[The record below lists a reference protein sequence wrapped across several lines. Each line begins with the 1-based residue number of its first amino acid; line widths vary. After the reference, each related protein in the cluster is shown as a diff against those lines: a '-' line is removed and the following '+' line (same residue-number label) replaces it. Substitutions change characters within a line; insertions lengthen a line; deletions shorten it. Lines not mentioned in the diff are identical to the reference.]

1 MQSIDMLV
9 DATREFLHQ
18 TATFLPKLL
27 LAMLV
32 VVVGWLIA
40 KAVRFAVERALRAI
54 NFNVL
59 TERAGTDNFLRQ
71 AGMSGDTTTV
81 FGLLAFWLVILATLI
96 IAFNGMG
103 LTYITDLLGRAVL
116 FAPKLLIAMLIMVF
130 GSYCARF
137 VGNAVQNYCEDAQIP
152 DAEML
157 GRLVRYGIM
166 LFVVMIALSQVE
178 VGGDIVQRTFL
189 IILAG
194 LMLAIGLAFGLGGKD
209 WAASMLQRLNSVAS
223 TSCKWPM
230 ARLPA
235 GQRRVPPPNGK

>member
-18 TATFLPKLL
+18 TAAFLPKLL
-27 LAMLV
+27 LALLV
-32 VVVGWLIA
+32 VAIGWLLA
-40 KAVRFAVERALRAI
+40 KVVRFAVERALRAI

-59 TERAGTDNFLRQ
+59 TERAGTDNFLKQ
-71 AGMSGDTTTV
+71 AGMQGDTTTL
-81 FGLLAFWLVILATLI
+81 FGLVAFWLVIIAALV

-103 LTYITDLLGRAVL
+103 LSYLPDLLGRAVL

-130 GSYCARF
+130 GSYCASV
-137 VGNAVQNYCEDAQIP
+137 VGNAVQNYCLDARIA
-152 DAEML
+152 DADVL
-157 GRLVRYGIM
+157 GRLVRYAIM

-194 LMLAIGLAFGLGGKD
+194 LMLAIALAFGLGGKE
-209 WAASMLQRLNSVAS
+209 WAAALLQRW
-223 TSCKWPM
+223 WPQH
-230 ARLPA
+230 RKDQDP
-235 GQRRVPPPNGK
+235 

>member
-18 TATFLPKLL
+18 TAAFLPKLL
-27 LAMLV
+27 LALLV
-32 VVVGWLIA
+32 VAIGWLIA

-71 AGMSGDTTTV
+71 AGMQGDTTTL
-81 FGLLAFWLVILATLI
+81 FGLLAFWLIILAALI

-103 LTYITDLLGRAVL
+103 LTYITDLLGRVVI
-116 FAPKLLIAMLIMVF
+116 FVPKLLIAMLVMVF
-130 GSYCARF
+130 GSYSARF
-137 VGNAVQNYCEDAQIP
+137 VGNAVQSYCQDAQIP

-166 LFVVMIALSQVE
+166 LFVIMIALSQVE

-194 LMLAIGLAFGLGGKD
+194 LMLAIALAFGLGGKD
-209 WAASMLQRLNSVAS
+209 WAAAMLQRW
-223 TSCKWPM
+223 WPQH
-230 ARLPA
+230 RKD
-235 GQRRVPPPNGK
+235 RES

>member
-18 TATFLPKLL
+18 TATFLPRLL

-103 LTYITDLLGRAVL
+103 LTYITDLLGRVVL
-116 FAPKLLIAMLIMVF
+116 FAPKLLIGMLIMVF

-137 VGNAVQNYCEDAQIP
+137 VGNAVQSYCENAQIP
-152 DAEML
+152 DAEVL
-157 GRLVRYGIM
+157 GRLVRYAIM

-194 LMLAIGLAFGLGGKD
+194 LMLAIALAFGLGGKD
-209 WAASMLQRLNSVAS
+209 WAASLLQRW
-223 TSCKWPM
+223 WPQH
-230 ARLPA
+230 RKDQDP
-235 GQRRVPPPNGK
+235 

>member
-18 TATFLPKLL
+18 TAAFLPKLL
-27 LAMLV
+27 LALLV
-32 VVVGWLIA
+32 IAVGWLLA
-40 KAVRFAVERALRAI
+40 KVVRFAVERALRAI

-59 TERAGTDNFLRQ
+59 TERAGTDNFLKQ
-71 AGMSGDTTTV
+71 AGMQGDTTTL
-81 FGLLAFWLVILATLI
+81 FGLVAFWLVIIATLV

-103 LTYITDLLGRAVL
+103 LTYLPDLLGRAVL

-130 GSYCARF
+130 GSYCASV
-137 VGNAVQNYCEDAQIP
+137 VGNAVQNYCLDARIA
-152 DAEML
+152 DADVL
-157 GRLVRYGIM
+157 GRLVRYAIM

-194 LMLAIGLAFGLGGKD
+194 LMLAIALAFGLGGKE
-209 WAASMLQRLNSVAS
+209 WAAALLQRW
-223 TSCKWPM
+223 WPQH
-230 ARLPA
+230 RKDQDP
-235 GQRRVPPPNGK
+235 

>member
-1 MQSIDMLV
+1 
-9 DATREFLHQ
+9 
-18 TATFLPKLL
+18 
-27 LAMLV
+27 V
-32 VVVGWLIA
+32 VAVGWLIA

-59 TERAGTDNFLRQ
+59 TERAGTDNFVRQ
-71 AGMSGDTTTV
+71 AGMRGDTTTL
-81 FGLLAFWLVILATLI
+81 FGLLAFWLVVLAAMI

-103 LTYITDLLGRAVL
+103 LTYITDLLGRVVI
-116 FAPKLLIAMLIMVF
+116 FVPKLLIAMLVMVF
-130 GSYCARF
+130 GAYSARF
-137 VGNAVQNYCEDAQIP
+137 VGSAVQNYCVDAQIP

-194 LMLAIGLAFGLGGKD
+194 LMLAIALAFGLGGKD
-209 WAASMLQRLNSVAS
+209 WAASLLQRW
-223 TSCKWPM
+223 WPQN
-230 ARLPA
+230 RKD
-235 GQRRVPPPNGK
+235 GES

>member
-18 TATFLPKLL
+18 TAAFLPKLL

-32 VVVGWLIA
+32 VAVGWLIA

-59 TERAGTDNFLRQ
+59 TERAGTDNFVRQ
-71 AGMSGDTTTV
+71 AGMRGDTTTL
-81 FGLLAFWLVILATLI
+81 FGLLAFWLVVLAAMI

-103 LTYITDLLGRAVL
+103 LTYITDLLGRVVI
-116 FAPKLLIAMLIMVF
+116 FVPKLLIAMLVMVF
-130 GSYCARF
+130 GAYSARF
-137 VGNAVQNYCEDAQIP
+137 VGSAVQNYCVDAQIP

-194 LMLAIGLAFGLGGKD
+194 LMLAIALAFGLGGKD
-209 WAASMLQRLNSVAS
+209 WAASLLQRW
-223 TSCKWPM
+223 WPQN
-230 ARLPA
+230 RKD
-235 GQRRVPPPNGK
+235 GES

>member
-130 GSYCARF
+130 GSYCASV
-137 VGNAVQNYCEDAQIP
+137 VGNAVQNYCLDAHIP
-152 DAEML
+152 DAEVL
-157 GRLVRYGIM
+157 GGLVRYAIM

-194 LMLAIGLAFGLGGKD
+194 LMLAIALAFGLGGRE
-209 WAASMLQRLNSVAS
+209 WAASLLQRW
-223 TSCKWPM
+223 WPQH
-230 ARLPA
+230 RKDNDP
-235 GQRRVPPPNGK
+235 